1 MKKVLS
7 IMLIAVVAFALS
19 SCSGSKS
26 ATKTKASKDGWVT
39 IFDGTSFNGWRGYTK
54 TGVPPKWTLQGD
66 GTMKI
71 NTPRNGRE
79 GQEGGGDLLW
89 DEKLKNFEFEI
100 EWMSPVEGGGN
111 GGIFYL
117 AQELPG
123 KPIYTSAPEY
133 QLGTNRVQGQVTKTG
148 PASLFDII
156 GADPQNAKPAGEWNK
171 AKVVINNGNVQH
183 WQNDVKVVEY
193 TLWGQEWR
201 DLLNSSKF
209 SERRWPE
216 AFKYQIEAGGPN
228 REGYVG
234 LQDHGLDMYF
244 RNARLKKLP

>member
-1 MKKVLS
+1 MKRLFSILS
-7 IMLIAVVAFALS
+7 IVILALTLG
-19 SCSGSKS
+19 SCSGSKN
-26 ATKTKASKDGWVT
+26 AAKTKTSKDGWVT
-39 IFDGTSFNGWRGYTK
+39 IFDGTSFKGWRGYTK
-54 TGVPPKWTLQGD
+54 ESVPPKWTLQGD
-66 GTMKI
+66 GTMKL
-71 NTPRNGRE
+71 NTPNNARE
-79 GQEGGGDLLW
+79 GQEGGGDIIW

-100 EWMSPVEGGGN
+100 EWMAPAEGN
-111 GGIFYL
+111 SGIFYL

-133 QLGTNRVQGQVTKTG
+133 QLGTVRVPGQVNKQA
-148 PASLFDII
+148 PASLYDII
-156 GADPQNAKPAGEWNK
+156 GADPQNVKPAGEWNK
-171 AKVVINNGNVQH
+171 AKIIVNNGNVQH

-193 TLWGQEWR
+193 KLWDQGWR

-216 AFKYQIEAGGPN
+216 AFKYQVEAGGPN
-228 REGYVG
+228 REGYIG